1 VTGGDVAAEKAA
13 LRAAIRAR
21 RAARGEAELAAA
33 GAALAEHA
41 GAVVDVV
48 STRPIVA
55 AFVGAKGE
63 PPTLPLLD
71 ALLDCGL
78 RVMLPILRSDMDL
91 DWGEYAGTASLEPAR
106 LGLLEP
112 IGPGLGQDAVAEADL
127 VLAPALAVDR
137 TGRRLGQ
144 GGGSYDRAL
153 PRATARVIA
162 VVFDDEVL
170 DAVPAES
177 HDRRVDGILTPR
189 RGLSDPAGDDASSTS
204 RSPPGSRG
212 SSTRRGRTGH
222 PPPARG

>member
-1 VTGGDVAAEKAA
+1 VTGGDVAAQKAA

-41 GAVVDVV
+41 GAVAAEV
-48 STRPIVA
+48 TARPLVA
-55 AFVGAKGE
+55 AFVGTKGE

-71 ALLDCGL
+71 AVLDHGL
-78 RVMLPILRSDMDL
+78 RVILPILRSDMYL

-112 IGPGLGQDAVAEADL
+112 TGPALGQEAVAGAGL
-127 VLAPALAVDR
+127 ILAAALAVDR

-153 PRATARVIA
+153 PRASARVIA

-170 DAVPAES
+170 DAVPTEP
-177 HDRRVDGILTPR
+177 HDRPVDGILTPGG
-189 RGLSDPAGDDASSTS
+189 GLSGPAGGDASSTS
-204 RSPPGSRG
+204 RSRPDTRG
-212 SSTRRGRTGH
+212 SSIRRDRTGR

>member
-13 LRAAIRAR
+13 LRRAVRAR

-41 GAVVDVV
+41 GAVAAEV
-48 STRPIVA
+48 TARPLVA
-55 AFVGAKGE
+55 AFVGVKGE

-71 ALLDCGL
+71 SLLDLGIRVILPVL
-78 RVMLPILRSDMDL
+78 RPDMDL

-112 IGPGLGQDAVAEADL
+112 IGPGLGEDAVAEADL
-127 VLAPALAVDR
+127 VLASALAVDR

-153 PRATARVIA
+153 PRASARVIA

-170 DAVPAES
+170 DAVPIEP
-177 HDRRVDGILTPR
+177 HDRPVDGILTPGG
-189 RGLSDPAGDDASSTS
+189 GLS
-204 RSPPGSRG
+204 R
-212 SSTRRGRTGH
+212 
-222 PPPARG
+222 